1 MQSNANY
8 FCVDGTKVVICAEIA
23 LYKHKLSFKPV
34 KLIFVSLRSVTDCY
48 HKILSFNRSIPTF
61 LNLTPP
67 PPQPSNIDYTQF
79 PKFSYIFIRVIHAF
93 SYSRLPFS
101 HFILNSS
108 PRSYFLIRLSR
119 KTKSNC
125 YVIQSKVIFE
135 KNSIL

>member
-34 KLIFVSLRSVTDCY
+34 KLIFVSLQSVTDCY

-67 PPQPSNIDYTQF
+67 PPPPPSPLILIILSFQSFHTYSSESF
-79 PKFSYIFIRVIHAF
+79 MLLVIHAF
-93 SYSRLPFS
+93 RFHISF
-101 HFILNSS
+101 
-108 PRSYFLIRLSR
+108 
-119 KTKSNC
+119 
-125 YVIQSKVIFE
+125 
-135 KNSIL
+135 